1 MDFGPI
7 TLSQK
12 VYSFCDHLLIE
23 CSLKIV
29 KTRTK
34 LTLQHMK
41 INNFKKNF
49 MLFSE
54 FKVSRKILTFD
65 EYGAAE
71 VNFRSWKLQEY

>member
-1 MDFGPI
+1 M
-7 TLSQK
+7 
-12 VYSFCDHLLIE
+12 
-23 CSLKIV
+23 
-29 KTRTK
+29 K

-65 EYGAAE
+65 EFGAAE

>member
-41 INNFKKNF
+41 INNFKKTSCSSQSSKF
-49 MLFSE
+49 
-54 FKVSRKILTFD
+54 
-65 EYGAAE
+65 
-71 VNFRSWKLQEY
+71 QEKY